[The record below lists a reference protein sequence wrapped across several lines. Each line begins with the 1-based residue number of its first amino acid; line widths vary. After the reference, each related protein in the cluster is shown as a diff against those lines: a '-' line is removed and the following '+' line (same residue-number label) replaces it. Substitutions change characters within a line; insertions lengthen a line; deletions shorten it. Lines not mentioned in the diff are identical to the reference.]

1 MKAKNPDADQKSM
14 MKILGEGYR
23 NSNETDSAHY
33 KELAEKCKERYL
45 IEVEKYKESLSN

>member
-1 MKAKNPDADQKSM
+1 MKVEKPDADQKSM

-23 NSNETDSAHY
+23 NLNERDSAHC